1 MVVSYIRVSSDTQN
15 LSMQR
20 ASVLPYNPERIFE
33 EKISGKNM
41 ERPKLK
47 EMLNFVRE
55 GDEIVIYSLSRI
67 SRSLKDLLEILDI
80 LIEKKVTL
88 TSVKE
93 NITISD
99 NDKTTRFFVSILGC
113 VSELERE
120 NIRERQADGIKEAKK
135 RGVYKGRKPIE
146 IKDFDTHYQEYMCR
160 KISKGKLAKKLGI
173 SRPTLNKLFIEYEE
187 QVKGTCNPL
196 ESEAHN
202 AVLPQQE

>member
-1 MVVSYIRVSSDTQN
+1 MVVCYIRVSSDTQN
-15 LSMQR
+15 WEAQK
-20 ASVLPYNPERIFE
+20 ASISPYNPVRIFE

-41 ERPKLK
+41 KRPQLQ

-55 GDEIVIYSLSRI
+55 GDHIIIYSFSRI
-67 SRSLKDLLEILDI
+67 SRSLKNLLEIIDL

-93 NITISD
+93 NITISN

-120 NIRERQADGIKEAKK
+120 NIRERQADGIREAKK

-146 IKDFDTHYQEYMCR
+146 VKDFGVYYDEYMSR
-160 KISKGKLAKKLGI
+160 KTTKGQLSKKLNI
-173 SRPTLNKLFIEYEE
+173 SRPTLNKLFDEYEKSQSGE
-187 QVKGTCNPL
+187 KPVIATQT
-196 ESEAHN
+196 
-202 AVLPQQE
+202 AVS

>member
-1 MVVSYIRVSSDTQN
+1 MVVCYIRVSSDTQN
-15 LSMQR
+15 WEAQK
-20 ASVLPYNPERIFE
+20 ASISPYNPERIFE

-41 ERPKLK
+41 KRPQLQ

-55 GDEIVIYSLSRI
+55 GDHIIIYSFSRI
-67 SRSLKDLLEILDI
+67 SRSLKNLLEIIDL

-93 NITISD
+93 NITISN

-120 NIRERQADGIKEAKK
+120 NIRERQADGRREAKK

-146 IKDFDTHYQEYMCR
+146 VKDFGVYYDEYMSR
-160 KISKGKLAKKLGI
+160 KTTKGQLSKKLNI
-173 SRPTLNKLFIEYEE
+173 SRPTLNKLFDEYEKSQSGE
-187 QVKGTCNPL
+187 KPVIATQT
-196 ESEAHN
+196 
-202 AVLPQQE
+202 AVS

>member
-1 MVVSYIRVSSDTQN
+1 MVVCYIRVSSDTQN
-15 LSMQR
+15 WEAQK
-20 ASVLPYNPERIFE
+20 ASISPYNPERVFE

-41 ERPKLK
+41 KRPQLQ

-55 GDEIVIYSLSRI
+55 GDHIIIYSFSRI
-67 SRSLKDLLEILDI
+67 SRSLKNLLEIIDL

-93 NITISD
+93 NITISN

-120 NIRERQADGIKEAKK
+120 NIRERQADGIREAKK

-146 IKDFDTHYQEYMCR
+146 VKDFGVYYDEYMSR
-160 KISKGKLAKKLGI
+160 KTTKGQLSKKLNI
-173 SRPTLNKLFIEYEE
+173 SRPTLNKLFDEYEKSQSGE
-187 QVKGTCNPL
+187 KPVIATQT
-196 ESEAHN
+196 
-202 AVLPQQE
+202 AVS

>member
-1 MVVSYIRVSSDTQN
+1 MVVCYIRVSSDTQN
-15 LSMQR
+15 WEAQK
-20 ASVLPYNPERIFE
+20 ASISPYNPERIFE

-41 ERPKLK
+41 KRPQLQ

-55 GDEIVIYSLSRI
+55 GDHIIIYSFSRI
-67 SRSLKDLLEILDI
+67 SRSLKNLLEIIDL

-93 NITISD
+93 NITISN

-120 NIRERQADGIKEAKK
+120 NIRERQADGIREAKK

-146 IKDFDTHYQEYMCR
+146 VKDFGVYYDEYMSR
-160 KISKGKLAKKLGI
+160 KTTKGQLSKKLNI
-173 SRPTLNKLFIEYEE
+173 SRPTLNKLFDEYEKSQSGE
-187 QVKGTCNPL
+187 KPVIATQT
-196 ESEAHN
+196 
-202 AVLPQQE
+202 AVS

>member
-1 MVVSYIRVSSDTQN
+1 MVVCYIRVSSDTQN
-15 LSMQR
+15 WEAQK
-20 ASVLPYNPERIFE
+20 ASISPYNPERIFE

-41 ERPKLK
+41 KRPQLQ

-55 GDEIVIYSLSRI
+55 GDHIIIYSFSRI
-67 SRSLKDLLEILDI
+67 SRSLKNLLEIIDL

-93 NITISD
+93 NITISN

-120 NIRERQADGIKEAKK
+120 NIRERQADGIREAKK

-146 IKDFDTHYQEYMCR
+146 VKDFGVYYDEYMSR
-160 KISKGKLAKKLGI
+160 KTPKGQLSKKLNI
-173 SRPTLNKLFIEYEE
+173 SRPTLNKLFDEYEKSQSGE
-187 QVKGTCNPL
+187 KPVIATQT
-196 ESEAHN
+196 
-202 AVLPQQE
+202 AVS

>member
-1 MVVSYIRVSSDTQN
+1 MIMVVCYIRVSSDTQN
-15 LSMQR
+15 WEAQK
-20 ASVLPYNPERIFE
+20 ASISPYNPERIFE

-41 ERPKLK
+41 KRPQLQ

-55 GDEIVIYSLSRI
+55 GDHIIIYSFSRI
-67 SRSLKDLLEILDI
+67 SRSLKNLLEIIDL

-93 NITISD
+93 NITISN

-120 NIRERQADGIKEAKK
+120 NIRERQAAGIREAKK

-146 IKDFDTHYQEYMCR
+146 VKDFGVYYDEYMSR
-160 KISKGKLAKKLGI
+160 KTTKGQLSKKLNI
-173 SRPTLNKLFIEYEE
+173 SRPTLNKLFDEYEKSQSGE
-187 QVKGTCNPL
+187 KPVIATQT
-196 ESEAHN
+196 
-202 AVLPQQE
+202 AVS

>member
-1 MVVSYIRVSSDTQN
+1 MIMVVCYIRVSSDTQN
-15 LSMQR
+15 WEAQK
-20 ASVLPYNPERIFE
+20 ASISPYNPERIFE

-41 ERPKLK
+41 KRPQLQ

-55 GDEIVIYSLSRI
+55 GDHIIIYSFSRI
-67 SRSLKDLLEILDI
+67 SRSLKNLLEIIDL

-93 NITISD
+93 NITISN

-120 NIRERQADGIKEAKK
+120 NIRERQADGIREAKK

-146 IKDFDTHYQEYMCR
+146 VKDFGVYYDEYMSR
-160 KISKGKLAKKLGI
+160 KTTKGQLSKKLNI
-173 SRPTLNKLFIEYEE
+173 SRPTLNKLFDEYEKSQSGE
-187 QVKGTCNPL
+187 KPVIATQT
-196 ESEAHN
+196 
-202 AVLPQQE
+202 AVS

>member
-1 MVVSYIRVSSDTQN
+1 MIMVVCYIRVSSDTQN
-15 LSMQR
+15 WEAQK
-20 ASVLPYNPERIFE
+20 ASISPYNPERVFE

-41 ERPKLK
+41 KRPQLQ

-55 GDEIVIYSLSRI
+55 GDHIIIYSFSRI
-67 SRSLKDLLEILDI
+67 SRSLKNLLEIIDL

-93 NITISD
+93 NITISN

-120 NIRERQADGIKEAKK
+120 NIRERQADGIREAKK

-146 IKDFDTHYQEYMCR
+146 VKDFGVYYDEYMSR
-160 KISKGKLAKKLGI
+160 KTTKGQLSKKLNI
-173 SRPTLNKLFIEYEE
+173 SRPTLNKLFDEYEKSQSGE
-187 QVKGTCNPL
+187 KPVIATQT
-196 ESEAHN
+196 
-202 AVLPQQE
+202 AVS

>member
-1 MVVSYIRVSSDTQN
+1 MIMVVCYIRVSSDTQN
-15 LSMQR
+15 WEAQK
-20 ASVLPYNPERIFE
+20 ASISPYNPERIFE

-41 ERPKLK
+41 KRPLLQ

-55 GDEIVIYSLSRI
+55 GDHIIIYSFSRI
-67 SRSLKDLLEILDI
+67 SRSLKNLLEIIDL

-93 NITISD
+93 NITISN

-120 NIRERQADGIKEAKK
+120 NIRERQADGIREAKK

-146 IKDFDTHYQEYMCR
+146 VKDFGVYYDEYMSR
-160 KISKGKLAKKLGI
+160 KTTKGQLSKKLNI
-173 SRPTLNKLFIEYEE
+173 SRPTLNKLFDEYEKSQSGE
-187 QVKGTCNPL
+187 KPVIATQT
-196 ESEAHN
+196 
-202 AVLPQQE
+202 AVS

>member
-1 MVVSYIRVSSDTQN
+1 MVVCYIRVSSDTQN
-15 LSMQR
+15 WEAQK
-20 ASVLPYNPERIFE
+20 ASISPYNPERIFE

-41 ERPKLK
+41 KRPLLQ

-55 GDEIVIYSLSRI
+55 GDHIIIYSFSRI
-67 SRSLKDLLEILDI
+67 SRSLKNLLEIIDL

-93 NITISD
+93 NITISN

-120 NIRERQADGIKEAKK
+120 NIRERQADGIREAKK

-146 IKDFDTHYQEYMCR
+146 VKDFGVYYDEYMSR
-160 KISKGKLAKKLGI
+160 KTTKGQLSKKLNI
-173 SRPTLNKLFIEYEE
+173 SRPTLNKLFDEYEKSQSGE
-187 QVKGTCNPL
+187 KPVIATQT
-196 ESEAHN
+196 
-202 AVLPQQE
+202 AVS